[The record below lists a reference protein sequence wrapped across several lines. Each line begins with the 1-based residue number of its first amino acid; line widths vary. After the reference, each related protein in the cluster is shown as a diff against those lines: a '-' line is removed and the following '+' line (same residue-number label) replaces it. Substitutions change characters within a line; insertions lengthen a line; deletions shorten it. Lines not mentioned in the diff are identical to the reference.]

1 MSHDELFVA
10 MVTLMVTSITA
21 PMLVA
26 WWNTRLREQTKAV
39 ERARRDGQ
47 AGNPEIDAKLDDIH
61 RLLTEALQRCER
73 EGLIDG

>member
-39 ERARRDGQ
+39 ERARRDGR
-47 AGNPEIDAKLDDIH
+47 ADPEIDAKLDDIH

-73 EGLIDG
+73 ERLIDG